1 MYYSCAFVGGKIST
15 RGLDANEKQYVEG
28 AEWVKLSGLDIIKV
42 SSTADFRPHVK
53 KATAK
58 PQ

>member
-1 MYYSCAFVGGKIST
+1 MYYACTYVGGKIST

-28 AEWVKLSGLDIIKV
+28 AEWVKLSALDAIKV
-42 SSTADFRPHVK
+42 SSTVDFRPHVK